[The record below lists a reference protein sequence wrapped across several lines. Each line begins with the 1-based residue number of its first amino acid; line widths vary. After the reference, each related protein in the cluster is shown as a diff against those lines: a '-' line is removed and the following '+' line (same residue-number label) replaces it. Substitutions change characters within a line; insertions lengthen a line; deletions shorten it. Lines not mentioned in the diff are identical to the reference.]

1 MDINQTGSSRAEDL
15 AGFIGPPPPP
25 PPPPLEEEDGLG
37 PPIVSTA
44 VDRTDPIDDCE
55 LQL

>member
-15 AGFIGPPPPP
+15 AGFIGPP